1 MKDNSYKEERIQRL
15 LSMAFGARK
24 SELALSYAVQVLDID
39 PDVPEALMIK
49 ADHTENAEERLEHL
63 QHALNVADNKKNINE
78 RKLMI
83 YALKQRTAYTL
94 FTLKRYEEA
103 YKITDSVV
111 NGVIDPYVA
120 EFYEDSTDVADLNY
134 RLLIHFQK
142 WREIL
147 STAMK
152 DPDNTLAKA
161 YSKMMAT
168 FMLSQDGDRSV
179 CARMFW
185 DTLVLGTDVPFY
197 MLGYKEEPDYDAPM
211 SLERQFDFSLMF
223 FDTLQISVQFFRWYS
238 RGALLFGLLSN
249 RVVDDFEAMINVLK
263 SLGGFE
269 EYEAMSKIILECDD
283 RAIIEM
289 LAAHKCL
296 SK

>member
-120 EFYEDSTDVADLNY
+120 EFYEDSIQRYATEAEDRDIQSTFRRAQASIQRRDSSFDGYIGDIRKKCYGILWGQDWFIIDRFKDEAKCANDYMDSAKFNQLVIDGTNAIANNQIMKLRDILGEIY
-134 RLLIHFQK
+134 RMPK
-142 WREIL
+142 
-147 STAMK
+147 
-152 DPDNTLAKA
+152 KA
-161 YSKMMAT
+161 FS
-168 FMLSQDGDRSV
+168 RSDENNFV
-179 CARMFW
+179 N
-185 DTLVLGTDVPFY
+185 
-197 MLGYKEEPDYDAPM
+197 
-211 SLERQFDFSLMF
+211 
-223 FDTLQISVQFFRWYS
+223 II
-238 RGALLFGLLSN
+238 RG
-249 RVVDDFEAMINVLK
+249 
-263 SLGGFE
+263 
-269 EYEAMSKIILECDD
+269 
-283 RAIIEM
+283 
-289 LAAHKCL
+289 
-296 SK
+296 